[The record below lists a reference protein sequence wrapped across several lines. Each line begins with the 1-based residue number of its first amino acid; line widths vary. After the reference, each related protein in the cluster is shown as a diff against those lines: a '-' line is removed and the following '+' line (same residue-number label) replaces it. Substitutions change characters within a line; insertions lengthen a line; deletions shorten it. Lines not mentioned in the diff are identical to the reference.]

1 MKITQKLGLAASLA
15 GALMLAACGGD
26 SNSGDSNGSEEQGG
40 VASVATFDDLAHC
53 TKSHYGEI
61 VFVEEESTYFECTSE
76 DWAEMDESKLD
87 SLLAAASS
95 SSEAD
100 EDKPKSSSSVNA
112 DSSEIATVET
122 KKVDSVT
129 VSGFAQKGPFASG
142 SAVTVY
148 GLDNLL
154 EKTKTKFTGKIA
166 GDSGYFKI
174 EKIALPSQ
182 FALVEV
188 SGYYQNEVT
197 GKKTSGTKT
206 TLSALVDLSEGKTV
220 KANVNLFTELE
231 YARAKNL
238 VLKEKF
244 NVPAAKKRATKEL
257 LAVFGGKGDENLTA
271 TSLSL
276 SDTTAAGRAL
286 LYASILLQ
294 GDLSAGKFGQRL
306 SDAAELFAT
315 SGTLDDAETL
325 AAMADWASKTDS
337 TDNFAAIRENVK
349 AMKLVETVPDFES
362 ALYAFWTDVYG
373 LVECTDSLESTI
385 KKNENKLSDKYGAG
399 YACTAKHWH
408 KATALDTELG
418 LCTGK
423 MEGSFK
429 EYKGGKS
436 TEYYVCR
443 TGTWQ
448 QITETQFELK
458 ECTEKRESEYVAA
471 KSGEYFVCTDKQWL
485 ELDAVTY
492 ELKLCTE
499 KRDMEI
505 ATTKKSESYVC
516 EWDGKKG
523 SWRKASDIEAEL
535 GVCGSKA
542 NPDSSIGHLS
552 AKHYACMDGEW
563 TEIDEATAKLGF
575 CTASLKD
582 SVLWTGDFTNGRPDE
597 STEGKY
603 YTCNGTEWIETT
615 KLHYVF
621 GATCDV
627 FKNRIQRMYAE
638 YPNYFSNY
646 SVENNIVEDG
656 SIAGTSKYVG
666 LFNPA
671 WSGYVDMWTYEDTVY
686 SNVLCKDDHYTLP
699 SAGITAMRKF
709 CTANNLGERDRSK
722 HLGSDIYSN
731 SAYICY
737 ANDDGSYEWGQA
749 LLDARDGAIYRMVT
763 IGEQTWMAENLNY
776 SDSVTY
782 VGMKKRSWCYNNSVD
797 SCAKYGRLYTWA
809 AAIDSA
815 GTWSTTTKGCG
826 YVGRYDSLCT
836 VKEPV
841 RGICP
846 EGWHIPTKAEWKTL
860 ITAMGIIYPNLDP
873 DAMQAKGF
881 EKWDR
886 ATDAFG
892 FSALPAGDYANGS
905 FHDGGS
911 YAFFWCAADANF
923 DRANVLELNA
933 DRAVDQNYDKGYGF
947 SVRCIKDE

>member
-1 MKITQKLGLAASLA
+1 
-15 GALMLAACGGD
+15 
-26 SNSGDSNGSEEQGG
+26 
-40 VASVATFDDLAHC
+40 
-53 TKSHYGEI
+53 
-61 VFVEEESTYFECTSE
+61 
-76 DWAEMDESKLD
+76 
-87 SLLAAASS
+87 
-95 SSEAD
+95 
-100 EDKPKSSSSVNA
+100 
-112 DSSEIATVET
+112 
-122 KKVDSVT
+122 
-129 VSGFAQKGPFASG
+129 
-142 SAVTVY
+142 
-148 GLDNLL
+148 
-154 EKTKTKFTGKIA
+154 
-166 GDSGYFKI
+166 
-174 EKIALPSQ
+174 
-182 FALVEV
+182 
-188 SGYYQNEVT
+188 QNEVT

-238 VLKEKF
+238 VHKEKF

-276 SDTTAAGRAL
+276 SDTGSAGTAL

-385 KKNENKLSDKYGAG
+385 KKNENKLSDNYGAG

-408 KATALDTELG
+408 KATALDTELE

-471 KSGEYFVCTDKQWL
+471 KSGEYFVCTGKQWL

-505 ATTKKSESYVC
+505 ATTKKSGSYVC

-523 SWRKASDIEAEL
+523 SWREASDIEAEL
-535 GVCGSKA
+535 GVCGSKDVA
-542 NPDSSIGHLS
+542 TGSIYRTNSDDYYLCASGKWEKSDKLS
-552 AKHYACMDGEW
+552 YELQDAGACTDKNKLDTYKTKSFGLYVCDNKEW
-563 TEIDEATAKLGF
+563 REASDVESDIGICTEIRENEFQKTDDNF
-575 CTASLKD
+575 
-582 SVLWTGDFTNGRPDE
+582 F
-597 STEGKY
+597 
-603 YTCNGTEWIETT
+603 
-615 KLHYVF
+615 YVC
-621 GATCDV
+621 ANNIWKEISELD
-627 FKNRIQRMYAE
+627 
-638 YPNYFSNY
+638 Y
-646 SVENNIVEDG
+646 SVRKICSESVIGEKREIVDEDG
-656 SIAGTSKYVG
+656 VGTGEKLECTEKNGVFFWKQVLKCGTVEY
-666 LFNPA
+666 N
-671 WSGYVDMWTYEDTVY
+671 ED
-686 SNVLCKDDHYTLP
+686 SQLCDT
-699 SAGITAMRKF
+699 
-709 CTANNLGERDRSK
+709 RDNQ
-722 HLGSDIYSN
+722 LYPF
-731 SAYICY
+731 
-737 ANDDGSYEWGQA
+737 
-749 LLDARDGAIYRMVT
+749 VT
-763 IGEQTWMAENLNY
+763 IGKQVWMAKNLNY
-776 SDSVTY
+776 RQASMTSYACDA
-782 VGMKKRSWCYNNSVD
+782 D
-797 SCAKYGRLYTWA
+797 KYGRLYTWGV
-809 AAIDSA
+809 AIDSA
-815 GTWSTTTKGCG
+815 AIFSTTGKGCG
-826 YVGRYDSLCT
+826 YGVTCADITY
-836 VKEPV
+836 

-846 EGWHIPTKAEWKTL
+846 KGWHLPSKSEWEDLLIHVGISNSAKELKATEGWDKPTYNGNDTWGFTALPGGSLTTCDNVGTYAAFWTSSNGNHE
-860 ITAMGIIYPNLDP
+860 ITAYHVYMLTSFSSASEEQSGS
-873 DAMQAKGF
+873 KGDV
-881 EKWDR
+881 K
-886 ATDAFG
+886 
-892 FSALPAGDYANGS
+892 
-905 FHDGGS
+905 
-911 YAFFWCAADANF
+911 
-923 DRANVLELNA
+923 
-933 DRAVDQNYDKGYGF
+933 